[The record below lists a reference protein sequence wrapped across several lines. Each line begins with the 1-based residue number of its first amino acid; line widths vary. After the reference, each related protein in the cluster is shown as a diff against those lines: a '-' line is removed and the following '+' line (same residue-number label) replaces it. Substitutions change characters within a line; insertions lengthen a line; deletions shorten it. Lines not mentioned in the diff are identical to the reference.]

1 MSDTRHRN
9 PALHVSHATLY
20 TASIDTGSRRY
31 KENEICP
38 IARELSETM
47 PRSTT
52 TSRKSKPET
61 ASTNAAL
68 RTSTSPAQI
77 YEQLRQ
83 RIATRTYAP
92 GMRLSESD
100 IAAEFGL
107 SRTPVRQALQRLAT
121 DGLVSIKNGVGVTVT
136 DLDREEI
143 DQAYYLRCQ
152 LAAMIGHTTPRPLA
166 SQQLAELKILQGK
179 VKSMLSRRGEMPLA
193 EFSELCERFHAIV
206 NDVIGSRML
215 RDFIEILY
223 HQTDRFW
230 FGWMAQADMRA
241 EVTHFLHEV
250 EETQRALEIRDFE
263 AVGYIRRNHITMML
277 ARMAAFRDQSEKAK
291 A

>member
-1 MSDTRHRN
+1 MDAAQR
-9 PALHVSHATLY
+9 PGVSPT
-20 TASIDTGSRRY
+20 
-31 KENEICP
+31 
-38 IARELSETM
+38 
-47 PRSTT
+47 
-52 TSRKSKPET
+52 
-61 ASTNAAL
+61 
-68 RTSTSPAQI
+68 QI

-83 RIATRTYAP
+83 RIATRTYPP

-100 IAAEFGL
+100 LAAEFGL

-136 DLDREEI
+136 DLDRAEI

-152 LAAMIGHTTPRPLA
+152 LAAMIGHTAPRPLA
-166 SQQLAELKILQGK
+166 NKDIAGLKTIHGRVKTMLA
-179 VKSMLSRRGEMPLA
+179 RRGEISLA
-193 EFSELCERFHAIV
+193 EFSELCERFHNIV
-206 NDVIGSRML
+206 NNVIGSRML

-250 EETQRALEIRDFE
+250 EETQRALEINDFE

-277 ARMAAFRDQSEKAK
+277 ARMAAFRNEAEG
-291 A
+291 ARATA